1 MSPYQYE
8 IVDGV
13 DCIFEEVGNQFNA
26 FRKVKWGENG
36 NPHLELR
43 RWRVQ
48 PDGTEQAAKGM
59 TFLSDNGPSDLAEL
73 LVKLGYGETKELL
86 RQLNKRSDFDKAL
99 KSINDGNDNKSEE
112 SSESEEKYF
121 DPKDI
126 INGVY

>member
-1 MSPYQYE
+1 
-8 IVDGV
+8 
-13 DCIFEEVGNQFNA
+13 
-26 FRKVKWGENG
+26 
-36 NPHLELR
+36 
-43 RWRVQ
+43 
-48 PDGTEQAAKGM
+48 M

-73 LVKLGYGETKELL
+73 LVKLGYGETKELV

-112 SSESEEKYF
+112 SSESEEKFF